1 MDLPEWRWMVDN
13 LKTIRSVYDA
23 FARGEVPA
31 VLAVLAPS
39 VSWTEAEGFP
49 YGGTY
54 SGPEAV
60 LKGVFM
66 RLGTEWDGFAAVP
79 REFVVQG
86 DTVVALGQYSGRYR
100 STGKGFSAPFAHVWN
115 FESGRVV
122 RFRQFTDTAVVQR
135 AIK

>member
-1 MDLPEWRWMVDN
+1 MADN

-31 VLAVLAPS
+31 VLAVLAPN

-66 RLGTEWDGFAAVP
+66 RLGTEWDGFSAVP
-79 REFVVQG
+79 NEFVVQG
-86 DTVVALGQYSGRYR
+86 DTVVALGQYSGRYK
-100 STGKGFSAPFAHVWN
+100 STGKGFSAPFAHVWS

-122 RFRQFTDTAVVQR
+122 RFRQYTDTAVVQR